1 MQNNNVQTIESVS
14 LEALAQASGGAICQ
28 QAALQA
34 LQNKYPGAKIDMGT
48 DLTASG
54 RSPQTERGGWR
65 AGVETANSAFEAIVS
80 PNGRVMRD
88 PMGQGDL

>member
-1 MQNNNVQTIESVS
+1 MQINKVQTIETVS
-14 LEALAQASGGAICQ
+14 LEALAQVTGGAVSE

-34 LQNKYPGAKIDMGT
+34 LQNKYHGATIEMGT

-54 RSPQTERGGWR
+54 RSAQTRSGGWR
-65 AGVETANSAFEAIVS
+65 AGVETSNNAFEAIVS
-80 PNGRVMRD
+80 GNGRVMRD